1 MPAERIVTLLPS
13 ATEIVCELGL
23 KDKLVGVT
31 HECDYPAG
39 VEALP
44 HVTSSA
50 IAPGLSSGD
59 IDQAVRSHLT
69 EQTALYSIDESLL
82 TSLAPDLIVTQAL
95 CEVCAVSE
103 NDVLAVM
110 QRLPASTKLV
120 NLEPMTLGE
129 VFDTVLLVG
138 ECSGYP
144 ERASRYVSDLKARV
158 STICEKT
165 SQIPP
170 ANRPTVG
177 FLEWLDP
184 LFNAGHW
191 TPEIIEMAG
200 GVDAFGNKHQP
211 STTMADDKLFESDP
225 DVLIVALCGFDEARA
240 RADLEAFSARVPWHD
255 LKAVKQ
261 DRVHILDGNALFSR
275 PGPRLVDSLEILTN
289 LLHP

>member
-23 KDKLVGVT
+23 QDKLVGVT

-44 HVTSSA
+44 HVTRSA
-50 IAPGLSSGD
+50 IAPGLSSGE

-69 EQTALYSIDESLL
+69 EQTALYSIDEPLL

-110 QRLPASTKLV
+110 QRLPASTRLV

-138 ECSGYP
+138 ESAGYP
-144 ERASRYVSDLKARV
+144 DRATRYVTDLKARV
-158 STICEKT
+158 SAVCEKT
-165 SQIPP
+165 SRIP
-170 ANRPTVG
+170 AADRPTVG

-211 STTMADDKLFESDP
+211 SATMADDKLFESDP

-240 RADLEAFSARVPWHD
+240 HADLEAFSERVPWQD
-255 LKAVKQ
+255 LKAVQ
-261 DRVHILDGNALFSR
+261 AGRVHILDGNALFSR